1 MRRHGI
7 GAVALLVATAL
18 LGCSGEEEP
27 GSADGSVTTLAPTP
41 EEKSFVVA
49 AQGIEGLGGRSA
61 AELIQRGRLVCDHAA
76 NGDGQRK
83 SQEVLI
89 NDDHVHLDDQTGQ
102 LARLAVTTLCPD
114 RQTAVDDA
122 IAFDRLM
129 KGGSGAPA
137 TTAPPGGSSGSGGS
151 GSESDLCRAARA
163 VRDLDDESNATMNDT
178 MGSILEGDTSDLD
191 AEFRAAIAAMSAL
204 LPELTAHYDDLEAA
218 VPAEYK
224 ADVRTL
230 SDFTE
235 SFMRAMAEATS
246 IEDLMRVT
254 NQIDQSE
261 AMAAASATLR
271 LDELTRRECGIVIA
285 N

>member
-1 MRRHGI
+1 MVV
-7 GAVALLVATAL
+7 VAGLA
-18 LGCSGEEEP
+18 GCSDDDESGASG
-27 GSADGSVTTLAPTP
+27 GSTTQPPSA

-49 AQGIEGLGGRSA
+49 AQGIEGLAERSA
-61 AELIQRGRLVCDHAA
+61 VELIQRGRLVCDHAA
-76 NGDGQRK
+76 DGDGQRK

-89 NDDHVHLDDQTGQ
+89 NDHHVHLDDLTGQ
-102 LARLAVTTLCPD
+102 LARLAVTSLCPD

-129 KGGSGAPA
+129 KGAGGAPA
-137 TTAPPGGSSGSGGS
+137 TTAPPGGSGGSGGS
-151 GSESDLCRAARA
+151 GSQSDLCRAAQA
-163 VRDLDDESNATMNDT
+163 VRDLDDQSNATLNGT
-178 MGSILEGDTSDLD
+178 MGSILDGSASNLEG
-191 AEFRAAIAAMSAL
+191 EFQAAIKAMAAL
-204 LPELTAHYDDLEAA
+204 LPQLTAHYDDLEAA
-218 VPAEYK
+218 VPESYK

-235 SFMRAMAEATS
+235 EFMRSMAGATS

-261 AMAAASATLR
+261 AMAAAQATFR
-271 LDELTRRECGIVIA
+271 LDELTRKECGIVIA